1 METKNRRSWR
11 QPPVGR
17 NGSSCARLFS
27 ELAERFDPDALG
39 LSTTRS
45 VARLRE
51 RDGVECDVEITRR
64 AARLIPLGPRRPD
77 SLITADAST
86 WTDLA
91 ANLTSGMEA
100 YRDGRLKVRGN
111 LHVGVGFLAATA
123 RTRGPERL
131 LFRHMRTSQGN
142 VSILTAGRGEPVL
155 FMHGLGATKASFL
168 PSIAALA
175 DRHRCIAMDLPGF
188 GDSDKPIFAPYDA
201 EFFGRWGVAVLDA
214 LEIDRAHVVGH
225 SLGGRAAIE
234 FGLQRPDRV
243 TRLVLMMPSL
253 AWRRSRPWAP
263 WLRLVRPELG
273 VLQLTPRLFVERFL
287 DWLLPDDASEWAA
300 AGKDEFLRSF
310 MTPAGRAAFYAAARQ
325 IYLEEPDG
333 PRGFW
338 SRLSGLAMPSLFIWG
353 KKDRLVP
360 LAFQRHV
367 SAILPTSRHLELD
380 CGHVPQLERPREVHA
395 AIRRFL
401 G

>member
-17 NGSSCARLFS
+17 NGSSRVRLFS

-111 LHVGVGFLAATA
+111 LHVGIGFLAATA

-131 LFRHMRTSQGN
+131 LFRHVRTSQGN

-201 EFFGRWGVAVLDA
+201 EFFGRWGIAVLDA

>member
-1 METKNRRSWR
+1 MK
-11 QPPVGR
+11 P
-17 NGSSCARLFS
+17 S
-27 ELAERFDPDALG
+27 EAELSAMLAA
-39 LSTTRS
+39 
-45 VARLRE
+45 
-51 RDGVECDVEITRR
+51 
-64 AARLIPLGPRRPD
+64 PRYVD
-77 SLITADAST
+77 SLSDCFFYHT
-86 WTDLA
+86 
-91 ANLTSGMEA
+91 
-100 YRDGRLKVRGN
+100 
-111 LHVGVGFLAATA
+111 
-123 RTRGPERL
+123 
-131 LFRHMRTSQGN
+131 
-142 VSILTAGRGEPVL
+142 
-155 FMHGLGATKASFL
+155 
-168 PSIAALA
+168 
-175 DRHRCIAMDLPGF
+175 MDLPGF
-188 GDSDKPIFAPYDA
+188 GDSDKPVFAAYDA
-201 EFFGRWGVAVLDA
+201 GFFSRWGAAVLDA
-214 LEIDRAHVVGH
+214 LEIERAHVVGH